1 MKLYVIRHGLTN
13 CNIEKKYNGKLDE
26 DINETGILQAKK
38 AQEIIRN
45 LNIDL
50 IICSPLLRTRHTCNI
65 INVNDVPVIFD
76 NRIEERDCGI
86 YTGKELGEF
95 YYTDYWN
102 YYSKNKVEGLESIQ
116 DLFKRIK
123 NFLDE
128 IKEKYKDKNILLVT
142 HGGVARAVYFYFNE
156 LPKDGMIQE
165 FGSSNCGITEYE
177 M

>member
-1 MKLYVIRHGLTN
+1 MTIMKKMMH
-13 CNIEKKYNGKLDE
+13 
-26 DINETGILQAKK
+26 
-38 AQEIIRN
+38 
-45 LNIDL
+45 
-50 IICSPLLRTRHTCNI
+50 
-65 INVNDVPVIFD
+65 
-76 NRIEERDCGI
+76 
-86 YTGKELGEF
+86 
-95 YYTDYWN
+95 
-102 YYSKNKVEGLESIQ
+102 YSKNKVEGLESIQ

-123 NFLDE
+123 NFFDE

>member
-13 CNIEKKYNGKLDE
+13 CNVEKKYNGKLDE

-128 IKEKYKDKNILLVT
+128 MKDKYKDKNILLVT

-156 LPKDGMIQE
+156 LPKDGMLQK
-165 FGSSNCGITEYE
+165 FGASNCGITEYE

>member
-65 INVNDVPVIFD
+65 ININDVPVIFD

-142 HGGVARAVYFYFNE
+142 HGGVARAVYFYFNK
-156 LPKDGMIQE
+156 LPKDGMLQE